1 MAEPIDNFSL
11 PRNDW
16 VDEEGRIYKDALIEN
31 FNAIEA
37 KLQELQSLNVFEVT
51 LPDAS
56 DIQIDE
62 DVTLDSD
69 DDKVVNLRSFL
80 AITKLNNYPVECS
93 FSGTKL
99 TKLSW
104 WNNNTYKTITNTE
117 TNCSTTNKFIY
128 FDPNNSTITA
138 TSNTSPAT
146 NKILIGVYSGGQ
158 ILGINSN
165 NYLGVNL
172 LQALSKMPI
181 ETQDQT
187 KYANK
192 GKTNYTNSGRSI
204 GWAQTQSKSAD
215 GVRWGN
221 FSTGQID
228 MTFKDTGRY
237 YT

>member
-99 TKLSW
+99 TKLGW

-138 TSNTSPAT
+138 TSNISPAA
-146 NKILIGVYSGGQ
+146 NKILIGVYSGSQ

-181 ETQDQT
+181 ETQNQT
-187 KYANK
+187 KYANQ

-204 GWAQTQSKSAD
+204 GWAQTQKK
-215 GVRWGN
+215 
-221 FSTGQID
+221 STGRID